1 MSFELKQLILDRFD
15 VLELA
20 ELLDIDPE
28 EFYDRMED
36 IILANLHKLQQVD
49 HGLGTEAGRE
59 NPEQD

>member
-36 IILANLHKLQQVD
+36 IILANLDKLKQVD
-49 HGLGTEAGRE
+49 NGLGRSRADEDS
-59 NPEQD
+59 EQT

>member
-36 IILANLHKLQQVD
+36 IIIANLDKLTQVD
-49 HGLGTEAGRE
+49 NGLGRSRADEDTE
-59 NPEQD
+59 

>member
-28 EFYDRMED
+28 DFYDRMED
-36 IILANLHKLQQVD
+36 IILANLDKLKQVD
-49 HGLGTEAGRE
+49 NGLGRDRADEDTE
-59 NPEQD
+59 